1 VAKAKTTK
9 RPDVAERNVLNTV
22 NITGRKFGRLTA
34 KYQTG
39 TGPEGAIWHCEC
51 ECGGA
56 VDVPYSRLVHAT
68 SPTES
73 CGCLQRETAAEHM
86 RAVGSKPNRFIDL
99 TGQTIGKFKVLRF
112 LRFEEGTGAVY
123 MVQDGD
129 TKRETTGKYLRRIQK
144 GQ

>member
-1 VAKAKTTK
+1 
-9 RPDVAERNVLNTV
+9 
-22 NITGRKFGRLTA
+22 
-34 KYQTG
+34 
-39 TGPEGAIWHCEC
+39 
-51 ECGGA
+51 
-56 VDVPYSRLVHAT
+56 
-68 SPTES
+68 
-73 CGCLQRETAAEHM
+73 M